1 MVESE
6 EIFEA
11 AQERVVIV
19 RIVIAAWPYV
29 LGNYQGAS
37 STTAR
42 PRLAGCYGIG
52 THGFI
57 ATCGRVRLF
66 YDNPA
71 TFDIDICLVTRNCQ
85 HPVSLIGR

>member
-37 STTAR
+37 STAAR
-42 PRLAGCYGIG
+42 PVLPG
-52 THGFI
+52 
-57 ATCGRVRLF
+57 ATVLGPTGSLQHAVESEALILGD
-66 YDNPA
+66 DNENMPG
-71 TFDIDICLVTRNCQ
+71 
-85 HPVSLIGR
+85 SG